1 MIRHVVR
8 PGEGLSSIADQ
19 HGFFP
24 GTIWD
29 DPANADLRAAREDP
43 NILAPGDE
51 VVIRDKRL
59 RTEDCATTRRHTFK
73 KRGVP
78 ALLRLQVFVADELQ
92 VNQAYELT
100 IDGAAPR
107 KGTTDGEG
115 VLREDVMPSARSA
128 TLVIGPERHA
138 FEIRLGFVDPV
149 STLAGVQSRL
159 DNLGYPTKDLGAA
172 VEAFQRASGIAVNGD
187 WADPATKDAL
197 LRYHDTTA
205 RLPGEASG
213 EATSALE
220 EIPLED
226 EDD

>member
-1 MIRHVVR
+1 MVRHVVR
-8 PGEGLSSIADQ
+8 QGEGLSSIADQ

-24 GTIWD
+24 ATIWD
-29 DPANADLRAAREDP
+29 DPANAELRALREDP

-51 VVIRDKRL
+51 VVIPDKRL

-78 ALLRLQVFVADELQ
+78 ALLRLQVFIADELQ
-92 VNQAYELT
+92 VNQPYELA
-100 IDGAAPR
+100 IDGAPPR

-115 VLREDVMPSARSA
+115 VLRENVMPSARSA

-159 DNLGYPTKDLGAA
+159 DNLGYDCRDVGAA
-172 VEAFQRASGIAVNGD
+172 IEAFQRDSGIAVNGD
-187 WADPATKDAL
+187 WADPATKAAL
-197 LRYHDTTA
+197 LRYHDTTEK
-205 RLPGEASG
+205 LPQEASG
-213 EATSALE
+213 DALE

-226 EDD
+226 EDE